1 MQLRAAMRIMRAGEI
16 SSGKVYDNSDENGL
30 LPSLRGQGLFFYAF
44 LGSQEVKRYVYCVKH
59 AVHCTLFL
67 IKYLQRK
74 MFLIKKRMCGG
85 DVKHENDVNAVAEAA
100 FSAEQ
105 VADLLPGEEEK
116 GADGGKKIGKSG
128 KKVSKS
134 KGKKGETCKNS
145 AKTPDKSTK
154 TGRNITKID
163 SILTKTDEKDT
174 KSLEKITKASEKE
187 VQIAGVGE
195 GYVPFRRAR
204 PFERRRYDDAAAFC
218 EAVEGYFGAISYLE
232 NAREI
237 LGVNKLGEYIW
248 GEPLY
253 NVNGD
258 PIILIKYAEPPSVEA
273 LCLYIG
279 MPRSTWYAKQEDAK
293 FAPII
298 EDALM
303 RIDAYRRQVTIED
316 GKRSKGAQFLIQ
328 RSEQAAMAREQRKAE
343 RDARAAAD
351 GAAPLL
357 STEEKLRA
365 IEDICKLM
373 RGESVDLAPY
383 TVEDD
388 ERDEE

>member
-1 MQLRAAMRIMRAGEI
+1 M
-16 SSGKVYDNSDENGL
+16 
-30 LPSLRGQGLFFYAF
+30 
-44 LGSQEVKRYVYCVKH
+44 
-59 AVHCTLFL
+59 
-67 IKYLQRK
+67 
-74 MFLIKKRMCGG
+74 
-85 DVKHENDVNAVAEAA
+85 KHENDVNAVAVAA

-105 VADLLPGEEEK
+105 AVDPSPCETEK
-116 GADGGKKIGKSG
+116 GADGGKKVAKSG

-154 TGRNITKID
+154 TPHNSAKNGEKTSKTGRNTTKID
-163 SILTKTDEKDT
+163 SILTKKDEKDA
-174 KSLEKITKASEKE
+174 KSLEKITKASKKDL
-187 VQIAGVGE
+187 QIAGEGE

-218 EAVEGYFGAISYLE
+218 EAVEGYFDAISYLE

-248 GEPLY
+248 GAPLY

-258 PIILIKYAEPPSVEA
+258 PIIIIRYAEPPSVEA

-279 MPRSTWYAKQEDAK
+279 MPRSTWYAKQEDEE

-298 EDALM
+298 EEALT

-328 RSEQAAMAREQRKAE
+328 RSEAAAMAREQRKAE

>member
-1 MQLRAAMRIMRAGEI
+1 
-16 SSGKVYDNSDENGL
+16 
-30 LPSLRGQGLFFYAF
+30 
-44 LGSQEVKRYVYCVKH
+44 
-59 AVHCTLFL
+59 
-67 IKYLQRK
+67 

-85 DVKHENDVNAVAEAA
+85 DVKHENDVNAVAAAA

-116 GADGGKKIGKSG
+116 GADGGVKVAKSGKTTSEKAEKSGKRTSEKAEKSG

-134 KGKKGETCKNS
+134 KGKKGETCKKT

-154 TGRNITKID
+154 TPHNSAKNGEKTSKTGRNTTKKD
-163 SILTKTDEKDT
+163 RNTTKQCDATEKADGST
-174 KSLEKITKASEKE
+174 EKSTGSTEKAVRSTAKAGERDL
-187 VQIAGVGE
+187 QIAGEGE

-218 EAVEGYFGAISYLE
+218 EAVEGYFDAISYLE

-237 LGVNKLGEYIW
+237 LGVNKIGEYIW

-258 PIILIKYAEPPSVEA
+258 PIIIIRYAEPPSVEA

-279 MPRSTWYAKQEDAK
+279 MPRSTWYAKQEDED

-298 EDALM
+298 EEALT

-328 RSEQAAMAREQRKAE
+328 RSEAAAMAREQRKAE

-351 GAAPLL
+351 GAAPML

-388 ERDEE
+388 ERDEA